1 MLVAQLVRWW
11 TANLK
16 FESLS
21 ITIFLKIMKLNLER
35 IVEFSALQ

>member
-16 FESLS
+16 FEYLS